1 MQPLPPLKAY
11 WIWKSQPSYNPYQ
24 QVIYARKVFR
34 AGLLDAAVL
43 RIAVDGQYRLAVNG
57 DWVGDGPARSWPEH
71 FQYDTLDLAP
81 YLLEGENELL
91 IVARHWSAGNFH
103 SVPRQA
109 GLLAQLDLELAGGRR
124 RSIPSDRSWQVA
136 EAHAW
141 RPNTPRISIQMEPQ
155 ELYDARLED
164 DLEFEPAAELFPAH
178 AGPWRDLHP
187 RDSAL
192 LNRKPLALRAFLG
205 ANRVRPARDL
215 VWSVPTAR
223 LANPG
228 VIEANLSAAN
238 PGGMA
243 TLLRLEQPAALNY
256 AAEGFIFAV
265 DGVPCPGGHLHLS
278 AGDHLLLAFSTGLFG
293 HNKDRSLVMVDP
305 PDGLSLSNPL
315 DPECGNP
322 WCWIDLPAFHYC
334 TDDLEWPSFYG
345 LEGER
350 GALAERYEQTIQR
363 LLAESAD
370 APALARALGDQARCL
385 PAEEMFLQDTHWHF
399 RHREVLGSADGL
411 VANPAGLMHD
421 NAEMTVVEPAPDAD
435 IELVYDLGEQTVG
448 YYELELVADEGVAV
462 DLYSVE
468 YINAQGEVQHTHGNT
483 NGLRYV
489 TRAGANR
496 FTSLKRRAGRYLF
509 VTLRN
514 LQNPVRIRKIQV
526 IESTYPVD
534 QQGRFDCSDSR
545 LARIWEISART
556 LKLCMEDTFTD
567 CPLYEQTYWVGD
579 ARNESLY
586 AYDTFGSA
594 DLARRCIRLTAQSL
608 ERYPIAGCQVPS
620 GWDVLLPAWSFLW
633 GISVWDY
640 YFYTGDR
647 EFVSEVW
654 PAVLR
659 NLEGAAGLLDER
671 GLFSGPFWNMFDW
684 SGIDDRHRTVLH
696 NSLLL
701 VGAIQAAQ
709 KLAGVLGDAPH
720 YTWLADF
727 HARLC
732 ASLYRLWD
740 PARKAFPDSLHA
752 DGSLSPSTSLHTSF
766 LALLYD
772 ALPAAEAAAA
782 LGNLIHPPEGMV
794 RVGSPFAIQ
803 YLYEALEKA
812 GRPQDI
818 LDSIYANYLPML
830 EDGAS
835 TVWEVFPN
843 SQARP
848 ANFPTRSHCHAWS
861 AAPLHFLPR
870 ILLGVHPVEPGRA
883 VVEIS
888 PLPAG
893 LAWAKG
899 QVATPHGPIRVEWRL
914 EGSTL
919 RLQAF
924 APPGVSL
931 RFVTNPGLAG
941 LTIQRNF

>member
-1 MQPLPPLKAY
+1 MHPLPSLKAH
-11 WIWKSQPSYNPYQ
+11 WIWKSQPAYNPYQ
-24 QVIYARKVFR
+24 QVIYARRTFR
-34 AGLLDAAVL
+34 AGPLDAAVL
-43 RIAVDGQYRLAVNG
+43 RIAVDGHYRLAVNG

-91 IVARHWSAGNFH
+91 VIARHWSAGNFH

-109 GLLAQLDLELAGGRR
+109 GLLVQLDLELADGRR
-124 RSIPSDRSWQVA
+124 RSILSDRSWQVA

-141 RPNTPRISIQMEPQ
+141 RPNTPKVSIQMEPQ

-164 DLEFEPAAELFPAH
+164 DLDFAPAADLYPAH
-178 AGPWRDLHP
+178 DGPWQDLHP

-205 ANRVRPARDL
+205 ANLVRPARDL
-215 VWSVPTAR
+215 VWTVPTAR

-243 TLLRLEQPAALNY
+243 VLLHLEQPAALTF
-256 AAEGFIFAV
+256 AAEGFACAV
-265 DGVPCPGGHLHLS
+265 DGAPGADGRFALA

-293 HNKDRSLVMVDP
+293 HNKDRSLVLVDP
-305 PDGLSLSNPL
+305 PDGLSLANPL
-315 DPECGNP
+315 DPDCDNP
-322 WCWIDLPAFHYC
+322 FCWIDLPEFHYC
-334 TDDLEWPSFYG
+334 SDDLDWPSFYG

-350 GALAERYEQTIQR
+350 GALAGRYEQTIHR
-363 LLAESAD
+363 LLAEVTD
-370 APALARALGDQARCL
+370 APALAQALGAQARCL
-385 PAEEMFLQDTHWHF
+385 PTEEMYLQDTHWHF
-399 RHREVLGSADGL
+399 RSREVLGSADVL
-411 VANPAGLMHD
+411 VTNPGGLMHD
-421 NAEMTVVEPAPDAD
+421 NAEATLVEPSPIAD
-435 IELVYDLGEQTVG
+435 IELVYDLGEQSVG
-448 YYELELVADEGVAV
+448 YYELEMVADEGVEV
-462 DLYSVE
+462 DLFSVE
-468 YINAQGEVQHTHGNT
+468 YINPHGEVQHTLGNA
-483 NGLRYV
+483 NGMRYI

-514 LQNPVRIRKIQV
+514 LHSPVRIRKIQV

-534 QQGRFDCSDSR
+534 QQGWFDCSDSR
-545 LARIWEISART
+545 LARIWEIAART

-567 CPLYEQTYWVGD
+567 CPLYEQTLWVGD

-586 AYDTFGSA
+586 AYDTFGAA

-608 ERYPIAGCQVPS
+608 ERYPIVGCQVPS
-620 GWDVLLPAWSFLW
+620 GWDALLPAWSFLW
-633 GISVWDY
+633 GISVWDC

-647 EFVSEVW
+647 DFISEVW

-659 NLEGAAGLLDER
+659 NLEGAAGLLDEH

-684 SGIDDRHRTVLH
+684 SGIDDRHATVLH

-709 KLAGVLGDAPH
+709 KLAGVLGDAPR

-727 HARLC
+727 RARLC
-732 ASLYRLWD
+732 ASLYRQWD
-740 PARKAFPDSLHA
+740 SARKAFPDSLHA
-752 DGSLSPSTSLHTSF
+752 DGSPSPSTSLHTSF

-772 ALPAAEAAAA
+772 ALPPAEAAAA
-782 LGNLIHPPEGMV
+782 LENLVHPPEGMV

-812 GRPQDI
+812 GRAQDI
-818 LDSIYANYLPML
+818 LDSIYTNYLPML
-830 EDGAS
+830 EDGAT
-835 TVWEVFPN
+835 TVWEVFPT
-843 SQARP
+843 SGDRP

-861 AAPLHFLPR
+861 SAPLHFLPR
-870 ILLGVHPVEPGRA
+870 ILLGVRPLEPGRS

-899 QVATPHGPIRVEWRL
+899 QVATPRGPIRVEWRL

-931 RFVTNPGLAG
+931 RFITNPGLAG